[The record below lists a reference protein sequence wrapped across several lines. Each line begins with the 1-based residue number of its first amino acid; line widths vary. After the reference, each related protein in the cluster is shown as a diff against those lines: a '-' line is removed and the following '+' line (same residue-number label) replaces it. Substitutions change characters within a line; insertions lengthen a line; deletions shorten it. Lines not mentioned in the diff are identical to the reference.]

1 MNEPQYLREAGSAAE
16 IPSVNVGGSGGLAP
30 SVVSIDAGTTTMPLR
45 ERREKPRISETP
57 PVPPPPP
64 NLDDYEPIIGRA
76 ELGEIR
82 YLTAALKGKTVKMV
96 NSTAVGGGVAEMLN
110 RIVPLLAELEVATH
124 WDVITGG
131 NDFFEI
137 TKAFHNALHGGK
149 YDLFAPSPGGFP
161 RDQRAKSAAPE

>member
-16 IPSVNVGGSGGLAP
+16 TPSVNVGGSGGLAP
-30 SVVSIDAGTTTMPLR
+30 SVVSIDAGTTTMPVR

-96 NSTAVGGGVAEMLN
+96 NSTAVGGGVAEKIG
-110 RIVPLLAELEVATH
+110 RASCRERV
-124 WDVITGG
+124 GG
-131 NDFFEI
+131 SVVV
-137 TKAFHNALHGGK
+137 GGGEK
-149 YDLFAPSPGGFP
+149 
-161 RDQRAKSAAPE
+161 RK